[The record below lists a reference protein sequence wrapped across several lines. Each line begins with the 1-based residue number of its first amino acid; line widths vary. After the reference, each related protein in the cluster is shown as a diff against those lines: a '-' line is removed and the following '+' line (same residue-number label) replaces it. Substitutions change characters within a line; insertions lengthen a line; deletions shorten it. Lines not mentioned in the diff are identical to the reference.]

1 MKTKTI
7 NNIIQV
13 IQYAG
18 EKLTAFNID
27 DIKLVGYALGF
38 SYDKDKYRR
47 SLLSLQKTGLSTP
60 LINTVNLA
68 GQMHPLEISQ
78 PDNFGGFRN
87 DVHDSRRSTKSSW
100 LNRGKNKIRLPN
112 ESSSECS

>member
-1 MKTKTI
+1 MKTKSI

-27 DIKLVGYALGF
+27 DIKLVGHALGF

-47 SLLSLQKTGLSTP
+47 SLLSLQKSGVIYATNEYCKSRWADAP
-60 LINTVNLA
+60 
-68 GQMHPLEISQ
+68 S
-78 PDNFGGFRN
+78 RN
-87 DVHDSRRSTKSSW
+87 IPTRQLWRLTK
-100 LNRGKNKIRLPN
+100 
-112 ESSSECS
+112 